1 VYAERFRHLKAPRKL
16 LWRPALGL
24 VELAVTVGDS
34 QPLNFRVTPIHA
46 ALLLQFA
53 DDSPAA
59 DSPAAAAAT
68 AGSSASVG
76 ATDQGLCLSAGQ
88 LAAALGIP
96 TSVVRQKAIFWVAA
110 GVLLERR
117 GSSGD
122 VEYKRATSIDPSR
135 IGG

>member
-59 DSPAAAAAT
+59 AAAAT

-76 ATDQGLCLSAGQ
+76 APDQGLCLSAGQ

>member
-1 VYAERFRHLKAPRKL
+1 MYAERFRHLKAPRKL

-59 DSPAAAAAT
+59 AAAAT
-68 AGSSASVG
+68 AGSTASVG